1 MVHCTV
7 RIPQLGL
14 KYEGT
19 LFTTLAFR
27 SKHFCSTYDGAGCH
41 RTIVLQLSL
50 RPDQYQ
56 FRYIWLT
63 LRSSGDFIANRKY
76 SWRENSKEERVFG
89 DLVSRRPIMSLWYLL
104 RTLTGRAS
112 FVQTIFPDLVADSDH
127 DEISKSF
134 HSQRLSSRQ
143 KYSVLPLFDLLF
155 KNATYL
161 VFFIIVPCIYD

>member
-1 MVHCTV
+1 
-7 RIPQLGL
+7 
-14 KYEGT
+14 
-19 LFTTLAFR
+19 
-27 SKHFCSTYDGAGCH
+27 
-41 RTIVLQLSL
+41 
-50 RPDQYQ
+50 
-56 FRYIWLT
+56 
-63 LRSSGDFIANRKY
+63 
-76 SWRENSKEERVFG
+76 
-89 DLVSRRPIMSLWYLL
+89 MSLWYLL

-134 HSQRLSSRQ
+134 HGQRLSSRQ